1 MSKVFGY
8 PRFDPSGEMVLT
20 TYTGDYAAM
29 LMDVRVYRM
38 KAGETRT
45 FRRVGEEIAVLL
57 LSGKAVFTWE
67 TQRAETSR
75 RNVFTEG
82 PWCVHASSGV
92 EIAVAAE
99 RETELLVQRTRNEKS
114 FPSRLYRPEDA
125 PWKYSC
131 VGKFGGVAQ
140 RRGHT
145 PFEPHIFPGS
155 HKGLGGGLNHRSHRS
170 GYLPHRHPQP
180 ETYFFLFDRPEGFG
194 ASFVGDEV
202 FKSVDHSFS
211 AIPGGAL
218 HPQAVAPGFQMY
230 TTWMIRH
237 LEGNPWLQTDRC
249 EDKRYTWLHE
259 I

>member
-57 LSGKAVFTWE
+57 LSGKAVYTWE
-67 TQRAETSR
+67 TQRVEASR

-99 RETELLVQRTRNEKS
+99 RETELLVQCTRNEKS

-140 RRGHT
+140 RRVNT
-145 PFEPHIFPGS
+145 IFDHDICPGS
-155 HKGLGGGLNHRSHRS
+155 HMVLGGVLNDRGHWS
-170 GYLPHRHPQP
+170 GDLLHRHPQP
-180 ETYFFLFDRPEGFG
+180 GTYLFLFVRPGCVG
-194 ASFVGDEV
+194 GSFVGDEV
-202 FKSVDHSFS
+202 F
-211 AIPGGAL
+211 
-218 HPQAVAPGFQMY
+218 
-230 TTWMIRH
+230 
-237 LEGNPWLQTDRC
+237 
-249 EDKRYTWLHE
+249 
-259 I
+259 

>member
-140 RRGHT
+140 RRVNTIFDHDICPDSNMVLGEVLATGPAICPIGIPSRRPTFSYSTDLRALEPVLWETRFLKAWTTAFPPFPAGPCT
-145 PFEPHIFPGS
+145 PRLWPRAFRCTPPG
-155 HKGLGGGLNHRSHRS
+155 
-170 GYLPHRHPQP
+170 
-180 ETYFFLFDRPEGFG
+180 
-194 ASFVGDEV
+194 
-202 FKSVDHSFS
+202 
-211 AIPGGAL
+211 
-218 HPQAVAPGFQMY
+218 
-230 TTWMIRH
+230 
-237 LEGNPWLQTDRC
+237 
-249 EDKRYTWLHE
+249 
-259 I
+259 